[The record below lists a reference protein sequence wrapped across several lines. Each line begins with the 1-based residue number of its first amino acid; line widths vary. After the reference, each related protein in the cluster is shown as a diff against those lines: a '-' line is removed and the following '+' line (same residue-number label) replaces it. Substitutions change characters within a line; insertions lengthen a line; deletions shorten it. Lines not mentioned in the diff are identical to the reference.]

1 MTLSDSIVS
10 SRDSAAISGTSTLV
24 APHVRP
30 TSSQP
35 IPPMWNSGIA
45 TRLMELSSTDQYSG
59 SPAVRLERLRLVVCT
74 PLGRPV
80 VPEVYSCRTTAP

>member
-1 MTLSDSIVS
+1 
-10 SRDSAAISGTSTLV
+10 
-24 APHVRP
+24 
-30 TSSQP
+30 
-35 IPPMWNSGIA
+35 MWNSGIA